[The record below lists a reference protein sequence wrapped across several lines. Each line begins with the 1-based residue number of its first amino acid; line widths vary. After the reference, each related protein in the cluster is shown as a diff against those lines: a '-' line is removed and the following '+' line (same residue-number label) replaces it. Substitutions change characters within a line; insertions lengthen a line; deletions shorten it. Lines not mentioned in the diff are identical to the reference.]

1 MFFDQLVKLCEDKN
15 TTPTKFV
22 TEILHLSSSKVTAWK
37 NGSIPKYEILNSIAN
52 YFGVSV
58 GALFDGKENCQ
69 NTTPEIK
76 TIQSINDTS
85 KELLEVFESLPM
97 RERVK
102 LLNVVYDFEEQY
114 RTSGSSGSLELPMP
128 NNPLVSQ
135 NEQKLLEVFQNFTEP
150 EQLKIIDRIQ
160 EWLETKRRRES
171 INSQQSLQS
180 GSLIPSQPTAEHPI
194 LNTQNKWRLTARRT
208 DGVYESRFATPE
220 EVEKLK
226 QLLENPD
233 LEEPEY

>member
-37 NGSIPKYEILNSIAN
+37 NGSIPKYEILDSIAN

-58 GALFDGKENCQ
+58 GTLFDGKENCQ
-69 NTTPEIK
+69 NTASEIK

-102 LLNVVYDFEEQY
+102 LLNAIYDFEEQY

-135 NEQKLLEVFQNFTEP
+135 NEQKLLEVFQNFTEM
-150 EQLKIIDRIQ
+150 EQVKIIDRIQ

-171 INSQQSLQS
+171 INSSPN
-180 GSLIPSQPTAEHPI
+180 PSQPAEPPI

-226 QLLENPD
+226 QLLEDPNP
-233 LEEPEY
+233 EEPEY

>member
-1 MFFDQLVKLCEDKN
+1 MFYEIFTNLCNQKGLSPTATLQKLN
-15 TTPTKFV
+15 VST
-22 TEILHLSSSKVTAWK
+22 SKLTAWK
-37 NGSIPKYEILNSIAN
+37 NGSLPSAAALILISEF
-52 YFGVSV
+52 FGVTV
-58 GALFDGKENCQ
+58 DYLLKGNENSQ
-69 NTTPEIK
+69 NIKPEIK
-76 TIQSINDTS
+76 TEQAISDTS

-102 LLNVVYDFEEQY
+102 LLNAVYDFEEQY

-135 NEQKLLEVFQNFTEP
+135 NEQKLLEVFQNFTEM
-150 EQLKIIDRIQ
+150 EQVKIIDRIQ
-160 EWLETKRRRES
+160 EWLETKRRREL
-171 INSQQSLQS
+171 INNQQPLQS
-180 GSLIPSQPTAEHPI
+180 GSPISSQPTAEPPI

-208 DGVYESRFATPE
+208 DGVYESHFATPE
-220 EVEKLK
+220 EVKKLK

>member
-1 MFFDQLVKLCEDKN
+1 MFYEIFTNLCNQKGLSPTATLQKLN
-15 TTPTKFV
+15 VST
-22 TEILHLSSSKVTAWK
+22 SKLTAWK
-37 NGSIPKYEILNSIAN
+37 NGSLPSASALILISEF
-52 YFGVSV
+52 FGVTVDYLLKGNEITS
-58 GALFDGKENCQ
+58 
-69 NTTPEIK
+69 PELK
-76 TIQSINDTS
+76 VKVEQPMGETA

-114 RTSGSSGSLELPMP
+114 RNSGSSGSLELPMP

-150 EQLKIIDRIQ
+150 EQVKIIDRIQ

-171 INSQQSLQS
+171 INSSPN
-180 GSLIPSQPTAEHPI
+180 PSQPAEPPI

>member
-1 MFFDQLVKLCEDKN
+1 MNIIDRILKLLKEKNKTQVDICNYIGIKPNVFTTWKTRGTDPPARHLVQICEFLD
-15 TTPTKFV
+15 V
-22 TEILHLSSSKVTAWK
+22 TLEYLLTG
-37 NGSIPKYEILNSIAN
+37 NENS
-52 YFGVSV
+52 
-58 GALFDGKENCQ
+58 Q
-69 NTTPEIK
+69 NIKPEIK
-76 TIQSINDTS
+76 TEQAISDTS
-85 KELLEVFESLPM
+85 KELLKVFESLPM

-114 RTSGSSGSLELPMP
+114 RNSGSSGSLELPMP

-150 EQLKIIDRIQ
+150 EQVKIIDRIQ

-171 INSQQSLQS
+171 INSSPV
-180 GSLIPSQPTAEHPI
+180 PSQPTAEPPI

>member
-114 RTSGSSGSLELPMP
+114 RNSGSSGSLELPMP

-135 NEQKLLEVFQNFTEP
+135 NEQRLLEVFQNFTET
-150 EQLKIIDRIQ
+150 EQVKIINRIQ
-160 EWLETKRRRES
+160 EWLETKQRREA
-171 INSQQSLQS
+171 INSQP
-180 GSLIPSQPTAEHPI
+180 IPSQPAEPPI

-220 EVEKLK
+220 EVEKLRE
-226 QLLENPD
+226 LLNNPD

>member
-1 MFFDQLVKLCEDKN
+1 MFFDQLAKLCEDKN

-76 TIQSINDTS
+76 MIQSINDTS

-97 RERVK
+97 RERIK
-102 LLNVVYDFEEQY
+102 LLNAVYDFEEQY
-114 RTSGSSGSLELPMP
+114 RNSGSSSSLELPMP

-135 NEQKLLEVFQNFTEP
+135 NEQRLLEVFQNFTET
-150 EQLKIIDRIQ
+150 EQVKIIDRIQ

-180 GSLIPSQPTAEHPI
+180 DSPIPSQPTEPPI

-220 EVEKLK
+220 EVEKLRI
-226 QLLENPD
+226 LLENPNP
-233 LEEPEY
+233 EEPEY

>member
-1 MFFDQLVKLCEDKN
+1 MFYEIFTNLCNQKGLSPTATLQKLN
-15 TTPTKFV
+15 VST
-22 TEILHLSSSKVTAWK
+22 SKLTAWK
-37 NGSIPKYEILNSIAN
+37 NGSLPSAATLILISEF
-52 YFGVSV
+52 FGVTV
-58 GALFDGKENCQ
+58 DYLLKGNENSK
-69 NTTPEIK
+69 NIKPEIK
-76 TIQSINDTS
+76 TEQAISDTS

-102 LLNVVYDFEEQY
+102 LLNAVYDFEEQY

-135 NEQKLLEVFQNFTEP
+135 NEQKLLEVFQNFTEM
-150 EQLKIIDRIQ
+150 EQVKIIDRIQ

-171 INSQQSLQS
+171 INSSPN
-180 GSLIPSQPTAEHPI
+180 PSQPAEPPI

-233 LEEPEY
+233 LKEPEY